1 MEAIFARYATASEGT
16 RDGTDKT
23 TIHAYGPVYDRLFGA
38 IRHDVQHVVELG
50 VDSGASLAAWAE
62 YFANARVTG
71 IDLSLASV
79 KFTHP
84 RVDVRQGDAT
94 QPPPPGL
101 GDVDVVIDDASHRL
115 QDQLASLAVW
125 GPRVSRMMVI
135 EDVAAPSFEAFGH
148 LATTLGMTM
157 EAHDLRAQTGRFDD
171 VLLVFRPSGRQ
182 EPGGGVCV

>member
-23 TIHAYGPVYDRLFGA
+23 TAHAYAPVYDRLFA
-38 IRHDVQHVVELG
+38 DCRDAVKHVVELG

-62 YFANARVTG
+62 YFPNARVTG
-71 IDLSLASV
+71 IDLSLAAV

-84 RVDVRQGDAT
+84 RVDLRQGDAT
-94 QPPPPGL
+94 HPPPPGL

-115 QDQLASLAVW
+115 EDQLASLAVW
-125 GPRVSRMMVI
+125 GARASRMMII
-135 EDVAAPSFEAFGH
+135 EDVAAPSFEAFDH
-148 LATTLGMTM
+148 LATRLGLTM

-171 VLLVFRPSGRQ
+171 VLLVFRPI
-182 EPGGGVCV
+182 